1 MNDAFEKLDKEKQE
15 NIIQA
20 ALKIF
25 ADKGF
30 EDASTNKIVEAA
42 GISKGTLFYYFK
54 NKRTLYYYLIDY
66 TLEIIK
72 QEYMDRIDHMTT
84 DFIERMSNNSKI
96 KYQYF
101 QKHPEVNAFLATVL
115 YSELSTLSVDYQ
127 EKFTSF
133 IEYAKN
139 KISDNQTIQEEL
151 FKEEHKPKEASRIIK
166 LSIEGYFGELTATFK
181 QHPLK
186 EVDLDKLWDDFD
198 EFLESLREVF
208 YKNNE
213 EDKE

>member
-1 MNDAFEKLDKEKQE
+1 MNDAFKKLDNEKQE
-15 NIIQA
+15 NIMRP

-25 ADKGF
+25 ADKGY

-42 GISKGTLFYYFK
+42 EISKGTLFYYFK
-54 NKRTLYYYLIDY
+54 NKKNLYYYLIDY
-66 TLEIIK
+66 ALKIIK
-72 QEYMDRIDHMTT
+72 KEYMDYIDNTTT

-115 YSELSTLSVDYQ
+115 YSELSTLSEEYQ
-127 EKFTSF
+127 EKFRSF
-133 IEYAKN
+133 IDYSKN
-139 KISDNQTIQEEL
+139 KINDNQAIQEDL
-151 FKEEHKPKEASRIIK
+151 FKEEHNPKDASRIIK
-166 LSIEGYFGELTATFK
+166 LSINGYFEELTAKFK

-198 EFLESLREVF
+198 EFLETLREVF

-213 EDKE
+213 EDQV